1 MMTATIKIM
10 SMNDD
15 KDDEGRNHHHHHHHH
30 HNNNNSNSN
39 KNYNI
44 SNIVFFFNSRLRQRY
59 HQGGE
64 AVQEVEALEGKP
76 EYYSVLE
83 HLLKRGHR
91 SDVSH
96 I

>member
-1 MMTATIKIM
+1 M
-10 SMNDD
+10 SINDD
-15 KDDEGRNHHHHHHHH
+15 KDDVGSNRNHHHHHNHN
-30 HNNNNSNSN
+30 NNNNSNSN
-39 KNYNI
+39 KNYNNG
-44 SNIVFFFNSRLRQRY
+44 NIVFNSRLRQRN

-96 I
+96 V